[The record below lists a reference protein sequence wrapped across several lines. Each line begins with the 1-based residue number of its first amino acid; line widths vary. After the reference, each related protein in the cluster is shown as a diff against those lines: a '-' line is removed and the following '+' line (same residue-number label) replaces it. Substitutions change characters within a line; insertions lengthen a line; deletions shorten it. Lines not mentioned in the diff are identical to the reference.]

1 MLPGLSFPGLP
12 PRRPLS
18 MLPPLPPRLPL
29 SRPLSMLPPL
39 PPGRLPLGLVVVPRV
54 VVILPS
60 FRSVLVLTG
69 LIEEPESLR
78 RVMVVV
84 EVLLL
89 PVLPPR
95 TVVLLP
101 PRLVALPVRVP
112 LPPLVFLLSLLPRFT

>member
-1 MLPGLSFPGLP
+1 MFPGLP
-12 PRRPLS
+12 PWRPLS

-29 SRPLSMLPPL
+29 SRPLSMFLP
-39 PPGRLPLGLVVVPRV
+39 RLPSGLVVVRV
-54 VVILPS
+54 VVLLILPS
-60 FRSVLVLTG
+60 FRSVLVVTG

-112 LPPLVFLLSLLPRFT
+112 LPRPVLLLSLLPRFT